1 MKTRFFSAVI
11 LFALLNTVNLFACTS
26 VIVSAKVT
34 ANRCPIMIKN
44 RDTGEMNNRIEYFKG
59 PVYSF
64 IGLVNSPY
72 NGKGEVWSGTNS
84 AGFSIMNTAS
94 YNIKEEDGVS
104 YSEMDK
110 EGEVMY
116 KALGVCRNLADFE
129 YFLDTLSKPYLVE
142 SNFGVID
149 AEGGAAYYEVNN
161 YKWIKFDVNEEKEGY
176 RVVTN
181 FSESGRPEDYQGWER
196 YLTASDFMK
205 NLTKNRE
212 GKYDIN
218 HSTLFNGLSRS
229 YSHKLLG
236 IENLK
241 NVKYA
246 VDQDFIPRKST
257 SASVVIEGVQ
267 PGEDP
272 KYTVM
277 WTILGY
283 PACSVAIP
291 IMTWDCDII
300 PYYMKKSADS
310 NNSLLCDKALQIKNN
325 YVFDLKISNG
335 NRYLNAENIYKLI
348 ECSEKAEKAINS
360 DFNILLC
367 RLREGRVKEEDFKES
382 YYKATDSYF
391 RKYLSAFAS
400 YLKND

>member
-11 LFALLNTVNLFACTS
+11 LFTLLNTVNSFACTS

-84 AGFSIMNTAS
+84 VGFSIMNTAS

-205 NLTKNRE
+205 NLPKNRE

-277 WTILGY
+277 WTVLGY

-335 NRYLNAENIYKLI
+335 NRYLNAENVYKLI

>member
-1 MKTRFFSAVI
+1 MKTRFFSTVI
-11 LFALLNTVNLFACTS
+11 LIILLNAVNSFACTS

-104 YSEMDK
+104 YLEMDK

-205 NLTKNRE
+205 NLPKNRE

-257 SASVVIEGVQ
+257 SASIVIEGVQ

-335 NRYLNAENIYKLI
+335 NRYLNAENVYKLI

>member
-1 MKTRFFSAVI
+1 MKTRFFSTVI
-11 LFALLNTVNLFACTS
+11 LIILLNAVNSFACTS
-26 VIVSAKVT
+26 VIVSAKFT

-205 NLTKNRE
+205 NLPKNRE

-272 KYTVM
+272 KYTVI

-335 NRYLNAENIYKLI
+335 NRYLNAENVYKLI

>member
-1 MKTRFFSAVI
+1 MKTRFFNTVI
-11 LFALLNTVNLFACTS
+11 LIILLNAVNSFACTS

-94 YNIKEEDGVS
+94 YNIKGEDGVS

-205 NLTKNRE
+205 NLPKNRE
-212 GKYDIN
+212 GKYNID

-277 WTILGY
+277 WTVLGY

-300 PYYMKKSADS
+300 PYYMKKSVDS

-335 NRYLNAENIYKLI
+335 NRYLNAENVYKLI

>member
-11 LFALLNTVNLFACTS
+11 LFALLNTVNSFACTS

-84 AGFSIMNTAS
+84 AGFGIMNTAS

-161 YKWIKFDVNEEKEGY
+161 YKWIKYDVNEEKEGY

-205 NLTKNRE
+205 NLPKNRE

-257 SASVVIEGVQ
+257 SASIVIEGVQ

-335 NRYLNAENIYKLI
+335 NRYLNAENVYKLI

-367 RLREGRVKEEDFKES
+367 RLREGRVKEEDFKEY

>member
-1 MKTRFFSAVI
+1 MKTRFFSTVI
-11 LFALLNTVNLFACTS
+11 LIILLNAVNSFACTS
-26 VIVSAKVT
+26 VIISAKVT

-84 AGFSIMNTAS
+84 VGFSIMNTAS

-161 YKWIKFDVNEEKEGY
+161 YKWIKFDVNKEKEGY

-205 NLTKNRE
+205 NLPKNRE
-212 GKYDIN
+212 RKYDID

-236 IENLK
+236 IENLR

-277 WTILGY
+277 WTVLGY

-300 PYYMKKSADS
+300 PYYMKKSVDS

-335 NRYLNAENIYKLI
+335 NRYLNAENVYKLI

>member
-11 LFALLNTVNLFACTS
+11 LFALLNTVNSFACTS

-84 AGFSIMNTAS
+84 AGFSIINTAS

-104 YSEMDK
+104 YLEMDK

-116 KALGVCRNLADFE
+116 KALGVCQNLADFE

-335 NRYLNAENIYKLI
+335 NRYLNAENVYKLI

>member
-11 LFALLNTVNLFACTS
+11 LFALLNTVNSFACTS

-205 NLTKNRE
+205 NLPKNRE

-257 SASVVIEGVQ
+257 SASIVIEGVQ

-277 WTILGY
+277 WTVLGY

-335 NRYLNAENIYKLI
+335 NRYLNAENVYKLI

>member
-1 MKTRFFSAVI
+1 
-11 LFALLNTVNLFACTS
+11 
-26 VIVSAKVT
+26 
-34 ANRCPIMIKN
+34 MIKN
-44 RDTGEMNNRIEYFKG
+44 RDTGELNNRIEYFNG

-72 NGKGEVWSGTNS
+72 NGNGEVWSGTNS

-116 KALGVCRNLADFE
+116 KALGVCRNLKDFE

-149 AEGGAAYYEVNN
+149 AFGGAAYYEVNN
-161 YKWIKFDVNEEKEGY
+161 YKWIKYDVNEQADGY

-181 FSESGRPEDYQGWER
+181 FSESGREEDYEGWER

-205 NLTKNRE
+205 KLPKNRE
-212 GKYDIN
+212 GKYDIDHN
-218 HSTLFNGLSRS
+218 TLFNGLSRS

-241 NVKYA
+241 DAKYA

-267 PGEDP
+267 EGENP

-291 IMTWDCDII
+291 LMTWDCDIV
-300 PYYMKKSADS
+300 PYYMKKSGDS
-310 NNSLLCDKALQIKNN
+310 NNSILCDKALQIKNN

-335 NRYLNAENIYKLI
+335 NKYFNAENVYKLI
-348 ECSEKAEKAINS
+348 ECSHKAEKAINS
-360 DFNILLC
+360 DFNTLLC
-367 RLREGRVKEEDFKES
+367 RLREGRVKEEDFKET
-382 YYKATDSYF
+382 YFKATEGYF

>member
-11 LFALLNTVNLFACTS
+11 LFTLLNTVNSFACTS

-64 IGLVNSPY
+64 IGLVNSLY

-161 YKWIKFDVNEEKEGY
+161 YKWIKYDVNEEKEGY

-205 NLTKNRE
+205 KLPKNRE

-257 SASVVIEGVQ
+257 SASIVIEGVQ

-277 WTILGY
+277 WTVLGY

-300 PYYMKKSADS
+300 PYYMKKSVDS

-335 NRYLNAENIYKLI
+335 NRYLNAENVYKLI

>member
-1 MKTRFFSAVI
+1 MKTRFFSTVI
-11 LFALLNTVNLFACTS
+11 LIILLNAVNSFACTS

-84 AGFSIMNTAS
+84 AGFGIMNTAS

-257 SASVVIEGVQ
+257 SASIVIEGVQ

-277 WTILGY
+277 WTVLGY

-291 IMTWDCDII
+291 IITWDCDII

-335 NRYLNAENIYKLI
+335 NRYLNAENVYKLI

>member
-11 LFALLNTVNLFACTS
+11 LFALLNTVNSFACTS

-161 YKWIKFDVNEEKEGY
+161 YKWIKYDVNEEKEGY

-205 NLTKNRE
+205 NLPKNRE

-257 SASVVIEGVQ
+257 SASIVIEGVQ

-277 WTILGY
+277 WTVLGY

-335 NRYLNAENIYKLI
+335 NRYLNAENVYKLI

>member
-11 LFALLNTVNLFACTS
+11 LFALLNTVNSFACTS

-84 AGFSIMNTAS
+84 VGFSIMNTAS

-205 NLTKNRE
+205 NLPKNRE

-257 SASVVIEGVQ
+257 SASIVIEGVQ

-335 NRYLNAENIYKLI
+335 NRYLNAENVYKLI

>member
-1 MKTRFFSAVI
+1 MKTRFFSI
-11 LFALLNTVNLFACTS
+11 LAALLLLSVFDSFACTS

-44 RDTGEMNNRIEYFKG
+44 RDTGELNNRVEYFNG
-59 PVYSF
+59 PKYSF

-72 NGKGEVWSGTNS
+72 KGSGEVWSGTNNV
-84 AGFSIMNTAS
+84 GFCIMNTAS
-94 YNIKEEDGVS
+94 YNIKEDDIS
-104 YSEMDK
+104 YSDMDK
-110 EGEVMY
+110 EGELMF

-129 YFLDTLSKPYLVE
+129 HFLDTLSKPYLVE

-161 YKWIKFDVNEEKEGY
+161 YKWIKFDVNEEKDGY

-181 FSESGRPEDYQGWER
+181 FSESGRPEDYSGWER
-196 YLTASDFMK
+196 YLTASDYMSKLPK
-205 NLTKNRE
+205 NSE
-212 GKYDIN
+212 GKYDIDHN
-218 HSTLFNGLSRS
+218 TLFNGLSRS

-236 IENLK
+236 IDNLK
-241 NVKYA
+241 DCKYA

-257 SASVVIEGVQ
+257 SASVVFEGIQ
-267 PGEDP
+267 QGEDP

-291 IMTWDCDII
+291 LMTWDRDII
-300 PYYMKKSADS
+300 PYYMKKSEQCD
-310 NNSLLCDKALQIKNN
+310 NSILCDKALQIKNT
-325 YVFDLKISNG
+325 YVFELKISNG
-335 NRYLNAENIYKLI
+335 GKYFNAQNVYKLI
-348 ECSEKAEKAINS
+348 ECSKKAEKNINT
-360 DFNILLC
+360 DFNVLLC
-367 RLREGRVKEEDFKES
+367 RLREGRIKEKDFSKVYE
-382 YYKATDSYF
+382 KAADGYF

>member
-1 MKTRFFSAVI
+1 MKTRFFNTVI
-11 LFALLNTVNLFACTS
+11 LIILLNAVNSFACTS

-59 PVYSF
+59 HVYSF

-104 YSEMDK
+104 YLEMDK

-161 YKWIKFDVNEEKEGY
+161 YKWIKYDVNEEKEGY

-205 NLTKNRE
+205 NLPKNRE

-257 SASVVIEGVQ
+257 SASIVIEGVQ

-335 NRYLNAENIYKLI
+335 NRYLNAENVYKLI

-382 YYKATDSYF
+382 YYKATHSYF
-391 RKYLSAFAS
+391 RTYLSAFAS

>member
-1 MKTRFFSAVI
+1 MKTRFFSTVI
-11 LFALLNTVNLFACTS
+11 LIILLNAVNSFACTS

-44 RDTGEMNNRIEYFKG
+44 RDTGEMNNRIEYFNG
-59 PVYSF
+59 PKYSF

-72 NGKGEVWSGTNS
+72 KGKGEVWSGTNS

-161 YKWIKFDVNEEKEGY
+161 YKWIKYDVNEEKDGY

-205 NLTKNRE
+205 KLPKNRE
-212 GKYDIN
+212 GKYDID

-236 IENLK
+236 IENLR

-267 PGEDP
+267 EGEDP

-277 WTILGY
+277 WTVLGY

-291 IMTWDCDII
+291 LMTWDCDII
-300 PYYMKKSADS
+300 PHYMKKSVGSD
-310 NNSLLCDKALQIKNN
+310 NSLLCDKALQIKNN

-335 NRYLNAENIYKLI
+335 NRYLNAENVYKLI
-348 ECSEKAEKAINS
+348 ECSGKAEKAINS

-367 RLREGRVKEEDFKES
+367 RLREGRVREEDFKES
-382 YYKATDSYF
+382 YYKATESYF

>member
-11 LFALLNTVNLFACTS
+11 LFALLNTVNSFACTS

-104 YSEMDK
+104 YLEMDK

-116 KALGVCRNLADFE
+116 KALGVCQNLADFE

-335 NRYLNAENIYKLI
+335 NRYLNAENVYKLI

>member
-1 MKTRFFSAVI
+1 
-11 LFALLNTVNLFACTS
+11 
-26 VIVSAKVT
+26 
-34 ANRCPIMIKN
+34 MIKN

-84 AGFSIMNTAS
+84 AGFGIMNTAS

-205 NLTKNRE
+205 NLPKNRE

-246 VDQDFIPRKST
+246 VDQDFIPQKST
-257 SASVVIEGVQ
+257 SASIVIEGVQ

-335 NRYLNAENIYKLI
+335 NRYLNAENVYKLI

>member
-11 LFALLNTVNLFACTS
+11 LFALLNTVNSFACTS

-104 YSEMDK
+104 YLEMDK

-161 YKWIKFDVNEEKEGY
+161 YKWIKYDVNEEKEGY

-205 NLTKNRE
+205 NLPKNRE

-335 NRYLNAENIYKLI
+335 NRYLNAENVYKLI
-348 ECSEKAEKAINS
+348 ECSEKVEKAINS